1 MSFSIIIQE
10 KRIKTNF
17 WLIVGTF
24 LVYMMG
30 FYPDFVEKWYSLGFY
45 PLFAKVLRFATGW
58 VEFSVG
64 DLLYVAIAGWI
75 LIRFLQFKQFIF
87 RNGLGLHIVFKCLGY
102 LIKWICIFYLC
113 FNLFWGLNYHRQ
125 GIDHQLSIQNDHYSK
140 AEIKSLT
147 NELITKT
154 NFYRKAISSNA
165 LPVYSF
171 EKIKQEA
178 IQSYLSINEFY
189 PFLKYPPYSIKV
201 SSFIS
206 VADYVGFSGYY
217 NPFSGEAQLRTDI
230 PCILLPFTTCHE
242 IAHQLGYASESE
254 ANFVGFLTASKSN
267 NLYFRY
273 SAYLEML
280 NYALSE
286 EFLLYAR
293 DSSFKDLEAV
303 IQFNKSHID
312 TLVKKDRKEIK
323 QFFNQR
329 KNNIAPIAADLYD
342 QYLKMNK
349 QLAGI
354 NSYNEVIGWLIAY
367 NTKKGQL

>member
-1 MSFSIIIQE
+1 MSFSIIIHE
-10 KRIKTNF
+10 KTFKTNF
-17 WLIVGTF
+17 WLFIGSF
-24 LVYMMG
+24 LVYLIG
-30 FYPDFVEKWYSLGFY
+30 FYPGFVEKWYSLGFY
-45 PLFAKVLRFATGW
+45 PLFSKALRLTTGW
-58 VEFSVG
+58 VEFSLG
-64 DLLYVAIAGWI
+64 DLFYLAIGGWI
-75 LIRFLQFKQFIF
+75 LIRFLQFLRLIF
-87 RNGLGLHIVFKCLGY
+87 SNGVSWHICFKFLGKLLSWVCIVY
-102 LIKWICIFYLC
+102 IC

-125 GIDHQLSIQNDHYSK
+125 GIAHQLAIQNDQYSK

-147 NELITKT
+147 NELIEKT
-154 NFYRKAISSNA
+154 NFYRKAISAND

-171 EKIKQEA
+171 EKIKQES
-178 IQSYLSINEFY
+178 IQSYHSIKEFY

-206 VADYVGFSGYY
+206 IADYVGFTGYY

-254 ANFVGFLTASKSN
+254 ANFVGFLTASKSSN
-267 NLYFRY
+267 PYFRY

-293 DSSFKDLEAV
+293 DSSFKELETL

-312 TLVKKDRKEIK
+312 TLVKKDRKEIR

-329 KNNIAPIAADLYD
+329 KNKITPITADLYD
-342 QYLKMNK
+342 QYLKLNK
-349 QLAGI
+349 QFAGI
-354 NSYNEVIGWLIAY
+354 NSYDEVIGWLIAY
-367 NTKKGQL
+367 KKKKGEL